1 MIWYYALD
9 EYYYSIE
16 YRKKLIIKHITDL
29 VNNIDEQNIDLED
42 NLYVKILVTPSLDD
56 IKRALIS
63 GKRIVVISPQLPYRE
78 VEGMF
83 VLKVL
88 PDKYGIFTTQ
98 EYMEIASIQNEQE
111 RIAFEKN
118 IIERK
123 LGLRIYKPRM
133 KEEDVIGMTNIKRY
147 IYSAKNIDDPLLKP
161 RGIML
166 VGVPGTGKSYS
177 AKYAASLLD
186 ASLVELNISSLLEKP
201 DPILTLHDVFGYLQH
216 MSKQGEKFVL
226 WIDEI
231 EKMFVE
237 QKGTEKRLFGQ
248 LLTILND
255 LNSDTGYHING
266 IFWVTANSISDIMN
280 NNPEFLRRGRFDEL
294 FFVDNPTI
302 SDAKKIVKLY
312 QKYYKLDYGLDRNG
326 VFVKD
331 EDIKDSTATNLS
343 LSEEIIYNTSL
354 VYRKE
359 LGSRGHRDANRFI
372 YVPSEIQHIVKSLAI
387 RKLIK
392 KGYLSD
398 QNNRAEIMFPES
410 VRKRLTEIGITDSS
424 RIDYFVD
431 LDKQLFQEMK
441 KDIRLKSVLAGK
453 DFDDELNTLDVQC
466 VLSQIEPISISMVEA
481 LSKIRSNENLFM
493 KAD

>member
-29 VNNIDEQNIDLED
+29 VHNIDENNVDIED
-42 NLYVKILVTPSLDD
+42 NLYVKVLITPSLED

-63 GKRIVVISPQLPYRE
+63 GKRIVVISPQLPYKE

-98 EYMEIASIQNEQE
+98 EHMEIMSIPNEQE
-111 RIAFEKN
+111 RIAFEKA

-201 DPILTLHDVFGYLQH
+201 DPILILHDIFTYLQH
-216 MSKQGEKFVL
+216 MSRQGERFVL

-255 LNSDTGYHING
+255 LNSDTGYHVSG
-266 IFWVTANSISDIMN
+266 IFWVTANNISDIMN

-302 SDAKKIVKLY
+302 ADAKKIVRLY

-326 VFVKD
+326 TFARD
-331 EDIKDSTATNLS
+331 DDRDSMTSGIT

-359 LGSRGHRDANRFI
+359 LGSRGHKDANRFI

-392 KGYLSD
+392 KGYLSEH
-398 QNNRAEIMFPES
+398 NNRAEIMFPES
-410 VRKRLTEIGITDSS
+410 VRKRLVETGIADSGN
-424 RIDYFVD
+424 IDYFIE

-441 KDIRLKSVLAGK
+441 KDARLRSYLSNKN
-453 DFDDELNTLDVQC
+453 FDDELNTLDVQC
-466 VLSQIEPISISMVEA
+466 ILAQIEPISISMVEA